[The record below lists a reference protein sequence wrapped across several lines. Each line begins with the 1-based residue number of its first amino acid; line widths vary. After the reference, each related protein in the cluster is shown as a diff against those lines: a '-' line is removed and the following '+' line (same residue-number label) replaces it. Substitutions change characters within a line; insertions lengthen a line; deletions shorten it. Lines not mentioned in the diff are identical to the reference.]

1 MVCLLLDPLFFFF
14 SFFFQQLFLE
24 LLITLLGHI
33 EGLHGGITPSLL
45 LYLFLPVVVV
55 GNLLCSKGSLN
66 SLPKEEK
73 GFKKGKQVKQFKE

>member
-1 MVCLLLDPLFFFF
+1 M
-14 SFFFQQLFLE
+14 
-24 LLITLLGHI
+24 
-33 EGLHGGITPSLL
+33 PSLL

-55 GNLLCSKGSLN
+55 GNLLCLKGSLN